1 MTSKERSWG
10 RHAQGS
16 RWERRREGRGRGW
29 GAQRCST
36 RVQVHRAGRSTFAW
50 RAKGTAWIFILTVER
65 GCQVW
70 EKKGGRETGFVRRQH
85 PSSPSL
91 LHLSVSVSFARKPR
105 QPLSIPPLPSLPL
118 SDSTLFPPALSS
130 FSPVSRA
137 VVLYVWP
144 PCVSWSLGPSLF
156 CTSRCQTWRR
166 RGREREGRVVNPRDP
181 FQSSVSTIV
190 VVFTDARFSEET
202 SSIDASRR
210 VRTDE
215 SWWLRTRLEWISK
228 RIRVEWSSV
237 LFMGCTTVN
246 KVFGKS
252 WDAEI

>member
-29 GAQRCST
+29 RAQRCST

-105 QPLSIPPLPSLPL
+105 QPLSIPPFPPSLSPIPRFSRRL
-118 SDSTLFPPALSS
+118 WAPFRPWAALSS
-130 FSPVSRA
+130 FMSGLRVYLDRWAPLSFVPRVA
-137 VVLYVWP
+137 
-144 PCVSWSLGPSLF
+144 
-156 CTSRCQTWRR
+156 RR
-166 RGREREGRVVNPRDP
+166 EEGEGGRERDAWSTREIP
-181 FQSSVSTIV
+181 FKAAFQ
-190 VVFTDARFSEET
+190 R
-202 SSIDASRR
+202 
-210 VRTDE
+210 
-215 SWWLRTRLEWISK
+215 SW
-228 RIRVEWSSV
+228 
-237 LFMGCTTVN
+237 
-246 KVFGKS
+246 
-252 WDAEI
+252 

>member
-29 GAQRCST
+29 RAQRCST

-105 QPLSIPPLPSLPL
+105 QPLSIPPSSLPPSLRFHAFPAGSELLFAREPRCRPLCLASVCILIVGPL
-118 SDSTLFPPALSS
+118 SLLYLAL
-130 FSPVSRA
+130 PDVKK
-137 VVLYVWP
+137 
-144 PCVSWSLGPSLF
+144 
-156 CTSRCQTWRR
+156 
-166 RGREREGRVVNPRDP
+166 EREGERGTRGQP
-181 FQSSVSTIV
+181 
-190 VVFTDARFSEET
+190 ARSLSKQRFNDRGSFHGRAFFRGNEFH
-202 SSIDASRR
+202 RR
-210 VRTDE
+210 V
-215 SWWLRTRLEWISK
+215 
-228 RIRVEWSSV
+228 SS
-237 LFMGCTTVN
+237 
-246 KVFGKS
+246 S
-252 WDAEI
+252 